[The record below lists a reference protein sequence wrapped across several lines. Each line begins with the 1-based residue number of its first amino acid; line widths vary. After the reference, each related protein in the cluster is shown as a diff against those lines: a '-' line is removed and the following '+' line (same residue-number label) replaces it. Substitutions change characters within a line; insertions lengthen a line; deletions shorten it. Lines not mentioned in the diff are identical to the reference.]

1 MDLVADFF
9 DTARARLEAAVQPTS
24 DYDYTNG
31 GYNAPQSSLGGAL
44 FEAIYQFGAGKA
56 EQARDSLTSQFLK
69 TGEGQRLQQSAT
81 RQTIAQ
87 YAPLLVGFLIVLFL
101 MGFTV
106 GRK

>member
-1 MDLVADFF
+1 MDLVSDFF
-9 DTARARLEAAVQPTS
+9 DSARARLEEVVQPTS
-24 DYDYTNG
+24 DYDYVNG
-31 GYNAPQSSLGGAL
+31 GYNPPQSSLGGAI

-56 EQARDSLTSQFLK
+56 EQARDTLTGQFLK

-87 YAPLLVGFLIVLFL
+87 YAPLFIGFLIVLFL